1 MMEIQQEV
9 AIPDVR
15 FDTPIYTMA
24 EAGQHLD
31 VPYSTFRSWAKGYS
45 VNRPDGSV
53 TIGDPFLTVL
63 SRRHG
68 KASIPF
74 VGLVEGTVAAAF
86 RRAGVSLQQVRR
98 ALTVLNHEMGV
109 EHALASN
116 GLYTDGAKIIFDY
129 ADKTGEEELAVV
141 VTGQGL
147 FADIIRDYL
156 ERIHY
161 ATDSYADRLTLPITE
176 RPLVE
181 VDPLR
186 NFGRPRFIANGAP
199 IAAALHR
206 FKAGESPA
214 SVAKDFNLS
223 VDDLWDVIRASLPT
237 AA

>member
-1 MMEIQQEV
+1 MMGTQEEV
-9 AIPDVR
+9 EIPDIR

-24 EAGQHLD
+24 EAGQYLD

-45 VNRPDGSV
+45 VSRPDGSITV
-53 TIGDPFLTVL
+53 GEPFLTVL
-63 SRRHG
+63 SGRHG
-68 KASIPF
+68 RASVPF

-86 RRAGVSLQQVRR
+86 RRAGVSLQHVRK
-98 ALTVLNHEMGV
+98 ALAVLQDEIGI

-116 GLYTDGAKIIFDY
+116 RLYTDGAKIIYDY

-141 VTGQGL
+141 VTGQGM
-147 FADIIRDYL
+147 FADIIRAYL

-161 ATDSYADRLTLPITE
+161 ASDSYADRLTLPITE

-181 VDPLR
+181 VDPER
-186 NFGRPRFIANGAP
+186 NFGRPRFITNGAP

-206 FKAGESPA
+206 FKAGESPE
-214 SVAKDFNLS
+214 SVAEDFDLS
-223 VDDLWDVIRASLPT
+223 VDDLWDVIRASLPI